1 MQGYNGGRTGR
12 ISQVCQMSTKPAGRV
27 VDAPSPETSAP
38 PNGLQPAAHAWKTP
52 APTVEPPTWLASITE
67 EHPPVESLSHYS
79 PDYPYSPHHVYTEEF
94 TTDPDYHYDGI
105 SYSTTPAHRIA
116 VANAQDLI
124 GEAVGVYGQVF
135 WSHRFAIGPDLVGQ
149 LPESV
154 RWQLVEDER
163 TVLPGR
169 ITFRPDVAVLQRRS
183 EYFISH
189 NASEEPWDPDNRIL
203 LALEVLSPNT
213 RQKDLGA
220 KRALYAALGVEEYLT
235 YNPVLSLEGDPGER
249 DLANLLEA
257 NGGVRLT
264 GWRLHRG
271 EYVSILPVQEL
282 QTEEHIVLESAVLE
296 RTLRILPAIERTGHA
311 PAEDD
316 CHRHITQFWDAVNA
330 EWYDSDVRRKRQQ
343 TGDRSEGCGEEY
355 AEGHVEGRT
364 ETLLSMLEAGGLSGE
379 VQARLRAAWKQATH
393 LPETPA
399 VLDVVQGRTKW
410 QTLLPPET

>member
-1 MQGYNGGRTGR
+1 
-12 ISQVCQMSTKPAGRV
+12 MSTKPAGRIGN
-27 VDAPSPETSAP
+27 APAPETSAP
-38 PNGLQPAAHAWKTP
+38 PNGLQLTARAWKPP
-52 APTVEPPTWLASITE
+52 APTMEPPPWLESTTE
-67 EHPPVESLSHYS
+67 EHLPVESLSHYS

-94 TTDPDYHYDGI
+94 TTDPDYYDDGVSI
-105 SYSTTPAHRIA
+105 MTTPAHRIS
-116 VANAQDLI
+116 VADAQDLI
-124 GEAVGVYGQVF
+124 SEVVGIYGQVF

-149 LPESV
+149 LSESV

-183 EYFISH
+183 KYFISH
-189 NASEEPWDPDNRIL
+189 NASEEPWDPDNRIR

-235 YNPVLSLEGDPGER
+235 YNPVLPLEGDPGER

-257 NGGVRLT
+257 NGGVRFT

-282 QTEEHIVLESAVLE
+282 QTEAHVVLESAVLE
-296 RTLRILPAIERTGHA
+296 RTLRILPAIERTGQTQ
-311 PAEDD
+311 AEDD
-316 CHRHITQFWDAVNA
+316 CHRHIIQFWDAVNA
-330 EWYDSDVRRKRQQ
+330 EWYDSDVRRERQQ
-343 TGDRSEGCGEEY
+343 SRDWSEGHAEGH

-364 ETLLSMLEAGGLSGE
+364 ETLLSMLEAGGFSGE

-393 LPETPA
+393 LPETAA
-399 VLDVVQGRTKW
+399 VLDVVQGRAEW